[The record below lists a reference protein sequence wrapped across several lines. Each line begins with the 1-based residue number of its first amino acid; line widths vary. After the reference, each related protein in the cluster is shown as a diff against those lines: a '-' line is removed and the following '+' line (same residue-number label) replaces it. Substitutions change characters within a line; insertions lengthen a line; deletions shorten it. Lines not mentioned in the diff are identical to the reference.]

1 MSQPSTASHPIHD
14 DSSSESSGFDDGI
27 SDHEGVA
34 AVASIV
40 EEDNNN
46 DDDSDSPEMERS
58 EGRRNWIPKSDWV
71 SRQRLAKEEWARK
84 QRLAERKE
92 EEDDDED
99 EEEDSDTDHV
109 EDMLLNMPHTKRD
122 DKEEVEDEAEEED
135 IAALG
140 GEEKAKAK
148 KKPQR
153 GRRGG
158 RSKRGAITKKKKK
171 SDNEIPQVGTRPV
184 IPALPD
190 LLPEPTKKDHYKGEI
205 KKNGTGEDIKK
216 MANAR
221 IHLLESLLRQHV
233 ANGKLIYQTAENGL
247 SGVEEYMDQSEER
260 MKYLEG
266 RIESLNGEV
275 GELRVLLAELEAT
288 NAGLEDRVTFLKE
301 LGKAQKSNHGKTNKR
316 IATLESENKRLK
328 KELNSVEN
336 DEHKVEMVQK
346 ISDIKTNAAIAKK
359 QADADIKRQEKEED
373 KKRKNESF
381 EQILS
386 AHNNPSFSQGDGAFN
401 QQFFRGGGGGGR
413 SWNRGSEYYDEVDY
427 DCGADYNYY
436 NVSYLSIFH
445 VICQRP

>member
-14 DSSSESSGFDDGI
+14 DSSSESSGFDDGN

-46 DDDSDSPEMERS
+46 DDDSDSPAMERS
-58 EGRRNWIPKSDWV
+58 EGRPNLKPKPDWL

-92 EEDDDED
+92 EDDDED

-109 EDMLLNMPHTKRD
+109 EEMLLNMPHTKSD

-148 KKPQR
+148 KKPPR
-153 GRRGG
+153 GGGGG
-158 RSKRGAITKKKKK
+158 RSKRGATTKKKKK
-171 SDNEIPQVGTRPV
+171 SDNNEIPQIGTRPA

-205 KKNGTGEDIKK
+205 KKNGSGEDIKK
-216 MANAR
+216 IANAR

-260 MKYLEG
+260 TKYLEG
-266 RIESLNGEV
+266 RIESLIEEV
-275 GELRVLLAELEAT
+275 GELRVLLAELKAT
-288 NAGLEDRVTFLKE
+288 NSGLEQQLTFMKD
-301 LGKAQKSNHGKTNKR
+301 LGKAQKTKFAKAEKK
-316 IATLESENKRLK
+316 IATLETEKRRMK
-328 KELNSVEN
+328 KELNSVDN
-336 DEHKVEMVQK
+336 DEHKVEMAQK
-346 ISDIKTNAAIAKK
+346 MADIKTNAAIKK
-359 QADADIKRQEKEED
+359 QKANADIKRQEKDED
-373 KKRKNESF
+373 KKRKTESF
-381 EQILS
+381 EQIMS
-386 AHNNPSFSQGDGAFN
+386 AHNNPLFSRGDGTLN
-401 QQFFRGGGGGGR
+401 QRFFGGGGGM
-413 SWNRGSEYYDEVDY
+413 SQNWGSEYYDEDDY
-427 DCGADYNYY
+427 DCADYNYY
-436 NVSYLSIFH
+436 NVSYLSI
-445 VICQRP
+445 VLL